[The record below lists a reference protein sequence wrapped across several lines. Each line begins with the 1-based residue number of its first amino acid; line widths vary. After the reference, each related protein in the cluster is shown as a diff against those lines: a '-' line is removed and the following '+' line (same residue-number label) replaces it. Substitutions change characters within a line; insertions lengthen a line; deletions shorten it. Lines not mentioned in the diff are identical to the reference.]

1 MILLCCAFVLEGNN
15 YVFAVDLPW
24 EKDKQTNKGKKS
36 QGESSGSVSTKK
48 GKIAAPGNSA
58 GQGSTPAAIP
68 LDNALVMGNRNA
80 PLKVIV
86 FTDPDCIHCARLH
99 KEMKMVVQERND
111 IVFFLKLYPLISLL
125 TSHKEEYWKSKSI
138 VCNNS
143 VELLED
149 IFNKK
154 TISNNDCETSEI
166 DDNIELAKAL
176 GITSVPTMIF
186 ANGKKGIGYKASDI
200 IIRLIEENK
209 AD

>member
-1 MILLCCAFVLEGNN
+1 MKKIVLLVLMSMLMVNTG
-15 YVFAVDLPW
+15 FALERPW
-24 EKDKQTNKGKKS
+24 EKGKGT
-36 QGESSGSVSTKK
+36 ETKK
-48 GKIAAPGNSA
+48 ERSSSPEPSESERFL
-58 GQGSTPAAIP
+58 STIP

-80 PLKVIV
+80 RLKVIV
-86 FTDPDCIHCARLH
+86 FTEPDCSFCARLH
-99 KEMKMVVQERND
+99 KEMKTVVQKRND
-111 IVFFLKLYPLISLL
+111 IVFFLKLYPLA
-125 TSHKEEYWKSKSI
+125 SHNEAYWKSKSI

-154 TISNNDCETSEI
+154 TISKNDCGTREI

-176 GITSVPTMIF
+176 GITGVPTMIF
-186 ANGKKGIGYKASDI
+186 ANGKKVIGGGAIGESDS